1 MLLAVLVV
9 LWGTCGVLS
18 ATEVRAGR
26 PEVDLQDGNHL
37 VLVLERLDQLERT
50 FGEEKRQWQTEKKD
64 WQKEKQECQ
73 KEKQDWQKDRQE
85 WQRQIGQSES

>member
-9 LWGTCGVLS
+9 LWGTGGALS

-37 VLVLERLDQLERT
+37 VLVLERLEQLERR
-50 FGEEKRQWQTEKKD
+50 FDEERRQWQTE
-64 WQKEKQECQ
+64 
-73 KEKQDWQKDRQE
+73 RT
-85 WQRQIGQSES
+85 